1 MTAINYFTTSIK
13 NEFLKLKRTAAFWL
27 IIVSAFFIPVI
38 FFFVYLVKTEAM
50 IPKEGINPWED
61 YMGQQITTIIP
72 FLLPMFIILITSLII
87 QVEHKSNAIKHIF
100 TLPIPKWSIYFGKLI
115 VVIVSIVFS
124 FALFYGIMLSFG
136 YLVGAIKPELKLTEF
151 SPLYTLS
158 IKMIFRALIAI
169 LAMVGLQF
177 WLSFRIKNFI
187 IPLGIGMVLMITGL
201 VLYKGEESIYYPYAY
216 NMLSLFPRGEKMA
229 NLSWFPT
236 VSFWSLGYFLL
247 FTILGYIDI
256 SRKNIK

>member
-1 MTAINYFTTSIK
+1 MNAIIYFITSVK

-27 IIVSAFFIPVI
+27 VIVSAFFIPVI
-38 FFFVYLVKTEAM
+38 FFFVYLFKTEAM
-50 IPKEGINPWED
+50 IPKEGVNPWED
-61 YMGQQITTIIP
+61 YMAQQITTIIP

-100 TLPIPKWSIYFGKLI
+100 TLPIPKWSIYFGKLT
-115 VVIVSIVFS
+115 VVVVSIAFS
-124 FALFYGIMLSFG
+124 FILFYVIMLSFG
-136 YLVGAIKPELKLTEF
+136 YIVGAIKPELKLLEF
-151 SPLYTLS
+151 SPQYTLS
-158 IKMIFRALIAI
+158 IKMIFRALIAV

-201 VLYKGEESIYYPYAY
+201 VLYKGAESIYYPYSY
-216 NMLSLFPRGEKMA
+216 NMLSLFSKEETMP

-256 SRKNIK
+256 SKRNVK

>member
-1 MTAINYFTTSIK
+1 
-13 NEFLKLKRTAAFWL
+13 
-27 IIVSAFFIPVI
+27 
-38 FFFVYLVKTEAM
+38 
-50 IPKEGINPWED
+50 
-61 YMGQQITTIIP
+61 
-72 FLLPMFIILITSLII
+72 
-87 QVEHKSNAIKHIF
+87 
-100 TLPIPKWSIYFGKLI
+100 
-115 VVIVSIVFS
+115 
-124 FALFYGIMLSFG
+124 MLGFG

-151 SPLYTLS
+151 SPQYTLS
-158 IKMIFRALIAI
+158 IKMIFRAIVSI

-201 VLYKGEESIYYPYAY
+201 VLYKGEESIYYTYSY
-216 NMLSLFPRGEKMA
+216 NMLSLLPRGETMP

-256 SRKNIK
+256 SKSNVK